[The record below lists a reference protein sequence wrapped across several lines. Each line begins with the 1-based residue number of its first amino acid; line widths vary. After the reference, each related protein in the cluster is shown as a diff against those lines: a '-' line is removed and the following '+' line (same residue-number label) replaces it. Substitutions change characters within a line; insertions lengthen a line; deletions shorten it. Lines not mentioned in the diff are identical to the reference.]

1 VLTRPVLRKGVALSP
16 GIGHGRAFVAGR
28 VAAAAGKRR
37 RASGAEG
44 EVRRFH
50 AACEQADAG
59 LRRLRGELVGPV
71 AAAAQ
76 GVLGAQQ
83 VMLRDP
89 GFVHLVEARIRA
101 GDRIAEDAL
110 LDAVAE
116 LAGALDSV
124 ADPYLRER
132 SGDIRDI
139 GQRVLSELEGGARE
153 REIPAGSI
161 VVTRQLDPS
170 FVARLRPERVRAVVT
185 ELGAWSSHAAILLR
199 SAGIPTVGGIP
210 EAVTSIE
217 PEAPLLVDGIAGL
230 VFVAPSPAVEQEY
243 ARLEAELRAH
253 DELLADETRLPAVT
267 RDGVAIHLA
276 ANLGKAADAEAA
288 LRWGADSVGLY
299 RTEFAFDIRE
309 SFPSEDD
316 QTAILRGVA
325 ERLQPRPIVVRLLD
339 LGAEKCLPYFP
350 LPSTANPA
358 LGLRGT
364 RLLLTHPEVLR
375 TQLRAILRVSADHP
389 VSVLLPMVGG
399 LEELRAVRSILIGE
413 VERLAAGGLQI
424 AERMPLG
431 AMIEVP
437 SAVLVTRALAR
448 EADFLSLG
456 SNDLAQYLLA
466 ADRDDPAM
474 SGYYQVLHPAVLRAI
489 RQVVRAAEAEH
500 KELAI
505 CGEAAGDPA
514 FTEVFVG
521 LGLRRFSA
529 APRQLGELRHALR
542 RCHAGRSGDLARAL
556 LRCPTRDDVRRTLDR
571 RRARRRS
578 QPEAPGPDGCKAE
591 STR

>member
-1 VLTRPVLRKGVALSP
+1 MVTRPLLRKGVALSP

-28 VAAAAGKRR
+28 VAADARKRP

-44 EVRRFH
+44 EIRRFH

-59 LRRLRGELVGPV
+59 LLRLRGELAGPV

-89 GFVHLVEARIRA
+89 VFVQLVETRIRDA
-101 GDRIAEDAL
+101 DRAAEDAL
-110 LDAVAE
+110 LDAVGE
-116 LAGALDSV
+116 LAAALESV

-132 SGDIRDI
+132 GGDIRDI
-139 GQRVLSELEGGARE
+139 GQRVLNELEGGGRE

-210 EAVTSIE
+210 EAVASIE
-217 PEAPLLVDGIAGL
+217 PGAPLLVDGIAGL
-230 VFVAPSPAVEQEY
+230 VFVAPTPAVVEEY
-243 ARLEAELRAH
+243 ARLAAELHAH

-309 SFPSEDD
+309 SFPTEDE

-325 ERLQPRPIVVRLLD
+325 DRLHPRPMVIRLLD

-350 LPSTANPA
+350 LPTTANPA

-364 RLLLTHPEVLR
+364 RLLLAHPEVLR
-375 TQLRAILRVSADHP
+375 TQLRAILRVGAEHP

-399 LEELRAVRSILIGE
+399 LEEVRAVREILIGE
-413 VERLAAGGLQI
+413 AQRLLAGGLQV

-437 SAVLVTRALAR
+437 SAVLVARGLAR
-448 EADFLSLG
+448 ETDFLSLG

-489 RQVVRAAEAEH
+489 RRVVRAAAAER

-542 RCHAGRSGDLARAL
+542 RCHAGRAGALARAL
-556 LRCPTRDDVRRTLDR
+556 LRCATREDVRRALDR
-571 RRARRRS
+571 WTRQGEPSAPRPQPAAAS
-578 QPEAPGPDGCKAE
+578 Q
-591 STR
+591 